1 MMHIRA
7 AQEDRE
13 GYCEEMQGTSD
24 KDGQYYH
31 TYLQEWK
38 VSRRPLEQLKGLQ
51 DILKTGKFMCCTW
64 GSQKRTAD
72 KLLFVEETWLSAS
85 QQSTSH
91 HQSGKQANSD
101 SYSL

>member
-31 TYLQEWK
+31 TYLQE
-38 VSRRPLEQLKGLQ
+38 
-51 DILKTGKFMCCTW
+51 
-64 GSQKRTAD
+64 
-72 KLLFVEETWLSAS
+72 
-85 QQSTSH
+85 
-91 HQSGKQANSD
+91 
-101 SYSL
+101 